1 MKRLLALLPLALAV
15 SCATPS
21 AHDAAA
27 QAELLDRQAALEE
40 QLAQIQDL
48 LTDLHA
54 QQMLHPE
61 LQLPGYT
68 ITPPL
73 KVDTVPDDELQAQLM
88 QAYQQLAL
96 AKKQAILQEAQE
108 RVEAGDPP
116 QLPTVME
123 APGTPRAKLELKGVD
138 QGKILLDLTLPN
150 PIGGPTVYHYLL
162 QQLGSRWS
170 LKHIGSSEYL

>member
-73 KVDTVPDDELQAQLM
+73 KVDTVPNDELQAQLM
-88 QAYQQLAL
+88 RRYSAY
-96 AKKQAILQEAQE
+96 AISA
-108 RVEAGDPP
+108 PP
-116 QLPTVME
+116 S
-123 APGTPRAKLELKGVD
+123 A
-138 QGKILLDLTLPN
+138 
-150 PIGGPTVYHYLL
+150 
-162 QQLGSRWS
+162 
-170 LKHIGSSEYL
+170 